1 MISSLVSVI
10 IPACDRDHLLKNAV
24 NSVLSQSLLPA
35 KILIV
40 DNGLHEV
47 NIKFD
52 DTRVT
57 IVRTPPRIGPGKSR
71 NIGVNACGTAIIAFL
86 DDDDLWDP
94 KYLEYTMAKFE
105 QTDAD
110 IVVGQL
116 KRKGLD
122 GLVRDYKM
130 FPEGPERQR
139 SVFYRNE
146 GFGGTNIAMRK
157 DVFVEIGGFDECMPA
172 SVDRDLAAKL
182 LIAGKKIC
190 TEPKAIAVACDH
202 NGTRVRTKQVKGN
215 WMFIRKYWKHMHFN
229 ERRKALKTLLLRY
242 ALHCF

>member
-1 MISSLVSVI
+1 MMISSLVSVI

-130 FPEGPERQR
+130 FPEG
-139 SVFYRNE
+139 S
-146 GFGGTNIAMRK
+146 G
-157 DVFVEIGGFDECMPA
+157 
-172 SVDRDLAAKL
+172 SAAKRVFFQTPAL
-182 LIAGKKIC
+182 ADGYLPSKEMFFLKS
-190 TEPKAIAVACDH
+190 AVLTNLCRH
-202 NGTRVRTKQVKGN
+202 PWIVTWPYG
-215 WMFIRKYWKHMHFN
+215 
-229 ERRKALKTLLLRY
+229 
-242 ALHCF
+242 